1 MFPLHLELWDAE
13 PSPALTGLLAKVAQ
27 RVEERPELMGR
38 SMTAYRLTAELAAG
52 GAYGKPGML
61 WDATHVCIAFRE
73 DGRIYSLDEASG
85 RSSGGW
91 MGSCIPAGRVEA
103 FARDWLEQTDP
114 QRTEQIAL
122 F

>member
-38 SMTAYRLTAELAAG
+38 SLTAYRLTAELAAG

-73 DGRIYSLDEASG
+73 DGRYVITFRDIESFGLGVSHPIQRVFGGQDVHGASG
-85 RSSGGW
+85 R
-91 MGSCIPAGRVEA
+91 ADRFE
-103 FARDWLEQTDP
+103 
-114 QRTEQIAL
+114 
-122 F
+122 